1 MRELSDKL
9 AITKLSHQLAITK
22 TDIRN
27 RSRHY
32 RMIYYF
38 AVRLSTFG
46 HPDVV
51 NPELFHIHSITSN
64 MKIPSYQNEAQRDCP
79 SISSAL
85 CSLWP
90 NCNKCNIT
98 TWSAADCAIYLND
111 VIGPKHRYFG
121 NVRWYSEIILS
132 FEYGCWAPVMPII
145 GLINSLDTFGPALNA
160 WHFAK
165 YIYKQTALGQTWYYW
180 KRSMFVFC
188 WWANFDW
195 VYSCKHQCQ
204 LNCLNDHK

>member
-1 MRELSDKL
+1 MQYGSQNHIKSMYTMRELSDKL

-38 AVRLSTFG
+38 AVRFSTFG

-121 NVRWYSEIILS
+121 NVRWYGWNNSVIWIWMLS
-132 FEYGCWAPVMPII
+132 
-145 GLINSLDTFGPALNA
+145 
-160 WHFAK
+160 
-165 YIYKQTALGQTWYYW
+165 
-180 KRSMFVFC
+180 
-188 WWANFDW
+188 
-195 VYSCKHQCQ
+195 SCYAH
-204 LNCLNDHK
+204 HWTY